1 MLSACSYVY
10 ADKFTTCVQNVRFLN
25 ASMHLLSRTRHW
37 SMDASMTSCKIYPMV
52 PFPVTLISRSRCNIY
67 AYRCHQR
74 IVRTPDARSVCDS

>member
-37 SMDASMTSCKIYPMV
+37 SMDASMTSCPALLQT
-52 PFPVTLISRSRCNIY
+52 FSRRRRSLC
-67 AYRCHQR
+67 
-74 IVRTPDARSVCDS
+74 VRLGGRHFEHML